1 MNIKE
6 INRGRKEIIVDD
18 IPVGYMILNKD
29 NKIEHLEIYDSFL
42 MSQYE
47 FCLLLKFTDKV
58 MDYDWV
64 D

>member
-1 MNIKE
+1 MDTKVIE
-6 INRGRKEIIVDD
+6 RKREEIIVDD
-18 IPVGYMILNKD
+18 VPVGYIILDN

-58 MDYDWV
+58 MDYEWV

>member
-1 MNIKE
+1 MDTKIIE
-6 INRGRKEIIVDD
+6 RKREEIIVDD
-18 IPVGYMILNKD
+18 IPVGYIILDN

-42 MSQYE
+42 MLQYE

-58 MDYDWV
+58 MDYEWV